1 MPSEN
6 TELTL
11 AVIAKEL
18 KSRWRHIAVPTL
30 SVTLLTAA
38 WSMVMPH
45 TYQATGSLMP
55 ATENKSSGL
64 SGLLSSVGGGS
75 AGGVLGALGGGGGSD
90 SDVFADILRSRTV
103 KLHILNNSGI
113 DTLYPEIKEQL
124 LEENLDLMD
133 RIYTVEV
140 NPNGFIF
147 TGASVQTSILPNDE
161 ERRRAQ
167 RLSARII
174 GNAFAALDSINSI
187 KTRSSARAARIFIE
201 RYLQA
206 NKDKLDSLQN
216 VMEDFSRSNKI
227 LDLEVQL
234 GSVVSNAVEIGSEL
248 AKTSVELDLARSIM
262 TNDAPAVRELVE
274 KKKTLTNQYE
284 QVQKG
289 GLVDNDG
296 FSVPLAKLPE
306 LARAYFNL
314 KRDIKILEEIN
325 VFLETQRTQEA
336 LREQRDTPTVTVL
349 DEAIVP
355 DKRVAP
361 RRFAMTATAFLLSL
375 FALVAWNIG
384 KIVRTRTDS

>member
-375 FALVAWNIG
+375 FALVAWNVG